1 MRDFHYY
8 NNNPWN
14 RNPLVNIHSSLEEQR
29 LQGLTGNSSTAHD
42 EPVVD
47 NASAAADGGNCPR
60 YVRWDDGGEDRVET
74 DVRDRLSTDDEKM
87 RRCKNI

>member
-1 MRDFHYY
+1 MGQESIGY
-8 NNNPWN
+8 
-14 RNPLVNIHSSLEEQR
+14 IHSSLEEQ
-29 LQGLTGNSSTAHD
+29 LLHGLTGNSSTAHD

-47 NASAAADGGNCPR
+47 EASAAPDGGDCPR
-60 YVRWDDGGEDRVET
+60 YVGCDDGGEDRVEA